1 MKGIKQKITI
11 AFFAIAIV
19 YLVSLVYSIE
29 KDRQD
34 AYEKGM
40 KEAQQLSTLNAME
53 QLKLAVKLYV
63 ITNNTY
69 PEILIDDL
77 VNEELLNEEAISLKD
92 KFSID
97 ENKLNITYNKSFDC
111 HFMFSNLNDYI
122 HLKAKH
128 NILNCEEKTLTFSIQ
143 ELDS

>member
-1 MKGIKQKITI
+1 MKGIKKITI
-11 AFFAIAIV
+11 AFFAIALV

-40 KEAQQLSTLNAME
+40 KENQQLSTLNAMD

-77 VNEELLNEEAISLKD
+77 VNGEFLNEQAISLKD
-92 KFSID
+92 EFSID
-97 ENKLNITYNKSFDC
+97 KNKLNITYNKSFDC
-111 HFMFSNLNDYI
+111 RFMFKNLNDYI
-122 HLKAKH
+122 HLKVK
-128 NILNCEEKTLTFSIQ
+128 NDILHCEEKTLTFSIKDRQ
-143 ELDS
+143 S